1 MGSARRALAI
11 LVAVGLVA
19 AVVLNLAGYLL
30 FTRPHSDPLTK
41 ADAIVVLGGDNDG
54 RLEYGLSL
62 ARQGYAS
69 TVVLSNS
76 YLDKPA
82 DLPAFQQA
90 CASGTA
96 SITVICF
103 VPNPFTTRG
112 EAMYVARLAKQHNWT
127 HLIVVSWNYH
137 MVRAR
142 YIFHQCF
149 TGGVTMHPVPRTYDF
164 APWYWVEQYAYQF
177 GGLVKAFILG
187 CDPA

>member
-1 MGSARRALAI
+1 M
-11 LVAVGLVA
+11 AVGLVA
-19 AVVLNLAGYLL
+19 AVVLNIAGGYLL

-54 RLEYGLSL
+54 RFEYGLSL

-82 DLPAFQQA
+82 DLPSFQQA

-103 VPNPFTTRG
+103 VPPDPFTTRVKRCMWLG
-112 EAMYVARLAKQHNWT
+112 LPSNT
-127 HLIVVSWNYH
+127 I
-137 MVRAR
+137 
-142 YIFHQCF
+142 
-149 TGGVTMHPVPRTYDF
+149 GRT
-164 APWYWVEQYAYQF
+164 
-177 GGLVKAFILG
+177 
-187 CDPA
+187 